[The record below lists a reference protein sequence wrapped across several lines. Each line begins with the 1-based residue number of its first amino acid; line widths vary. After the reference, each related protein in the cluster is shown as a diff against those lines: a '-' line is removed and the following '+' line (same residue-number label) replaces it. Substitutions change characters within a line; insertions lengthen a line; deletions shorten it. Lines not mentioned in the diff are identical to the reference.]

1 MKILHLIN
9 LQGFGGAERLFI
21 EYLKNSS
28 FQNEILCTS
37 NSLNKNLL
45 PELKHFNIKHANKIA
60 STKIKYPSFLRK
72 YVLTKKIEASKAD
85 VTLVWDFVPRLS
97 RKPNNTSLVY
107 YDHGCSWR
115 YPLTKKTL
123 DFFGMLNDAIAIST
137 ASKRVMELRFNTTYE
152 PKKVINRLP
161 LKPIEIAKT
170 LHDDNQIT
178 LGTASRLVGL
188 KGIGISILCLSELI
202 KLNIKAKLIIA
213 GDGEQRNELEELAI
227 RNNVKDYIS
236 FIGYQSNMD
245 TFYSDIDI
253 YLSTPVTEPFGLS
266 CIEALAQGIPVIF
279 PNIDGQ
285 PEAIKDKYCGIGI
298 TPTLSIDE
306 YHNLTGLDINFPY
319 TVYDPTSDTLTSPKL
334 ISPKNCTTAVVE
346 IINNYVTFSS
356 VHDKFHRTLILSGFC
371 FLKIAKISL
380 NSSFFPKPI
389 KR

>member
-37 NSLNKNLL
+37 NSLNKNLI
-45 PELKHFNIKHANKIA
+45 PELKNFNIKYANKIA

-72 YVLTKKIEASKAD
+72 YVLIKKIEASKAD

-97 RKPNNTSLVY
+97 RKPKNTSLVY

-115 YPLTKKTL
+115 YPLTNKTL
-123 DFFGMLNDAIAIST
+123 DFFGMLNNAIAIST

-161 LKPIEIAKT
+161 LKPSEIAKT
-170 LHDDNQIT
+170 LHDGNQIT

-202 KLNIKAKLIIA
+202 KLNIKANLIIA

-227 RNNVKDYIS
+227 HNNVKDYIS
-236 FIGYQSNMD
+236 FIGYQSDMD

-266 CIEALAQGIPVIF
+266 CIEALARGIPVIY

-298 TPTLSIDE
+298 KPTLPIPE
-306 YHNLTGLDINFPY
+306 YHKLTNLDINFPY
-319 TVYDPTSDTLTSPKL
+319 KVYDPISDTLTAPKL
-334 ISPKNCTTAVVE
+334 ISPQDCASSIIEV
-346 IINNYVTFSS
+346 INNYDIFSQNAIDWS
-356 VHDKFHRTLILSGFC
+356 KETTNYNLFIREFEHAIRENQIINHS
-371 FLKIAKISL
+371 
-380 NSSFFPKPI
+380 
-389 KR
+389 